1 MVIPCRTSKGMIV
14 LQSRTIA
21 PIALGVLLLLS
32 GCNFRSSSSP
42 KTPTGQVVATVGSR
56 EITRREL
63 QAELAGSTATTPAAQ
78 KAEQQLALRRIIQRV
93 ILANAAKEQGLDKDP
108 NFALLSQRADESILA
123 QLLENKTAANV
134 PAPSNEEVQ
143 QFQET
148 NPNLFAERK
157 AFDVDQIR
165 ISRPS
170 DPQLPKKLEPLK
182 TLADIANYL
191 NQNHIIFQR
200 GPNVMDSLGQSPDLL
215 KAILAL
221 PPHEVFIL
229 SSANE
234 VFVNEIT
241 NTRVVPLTGEAATK
255 YAQNTLKSQHVQD
268 AVVRQLNVI
277 VAKASRTVKVAKEF
291 EPPPK
296 NPPAK
301 NPPAKPQPH

>member
-1 MVIPCRTSKGMIV
+1 MLV
-14 LQSRTIA
+14 LQSRKIA
-21 PIALGVLLLLS
+21 PVALGVLLLLS
-32 GCNFRSSSSP
+32 GCNFGSSSSP

-63 QAELAGSTATTPAAQ
+63 QAEMAGSTATTPAAQ

-123 QLLENKTAANV
+123 QLLENKTAAAV

-157 AFDVDQIR
+157 VFDVDQIR
-165 ISRPS
+165 ITRPS
-170 DPQLPKKLEPLK
+170 DPQLAKKLEPLK
-182 TLADIANYL
+182 TLADIADYL

-200 GPNVMDSLGQSPDLL
+200 GPNTIDSLGQSPDLL
-215 KAILAL
+215 KAIMVL
-221 PPHEVFIL
+221 PPHEPFIL
-229 SSANE
+229 ASANE
-234 VFVNEIT
+234 IFVSEIT
-241 NTRVVPLTGEAATK
+241 NTRVVPLTGDTAAK
-255 YAQNTLKSQHVQD
+255 YAQNMLKSQHVRD
-268 AVVRQLNVI
+268 AVVRQLNII
-277 VAKASRTVKVAKEF
+277 VGKASRTVKVAKEF

-296 NPPAK
+296 K
-301 NPPAKPQPH
+301 PPAKPQPQR